1 MLFKTRHANKQLPP
15 SFFGQKDHIINKP
28 TCQKKNNLFTTSIIK
43 TLKEEEKD
51 KRCLCV
57 CLLLWVIYYVKVIFV
72 FIQSLISFG
81 CLESGFWHTQ
91 ALIEF
96 AVSSSK
102 AHEVKS
108 GWAVGE
114 TRERKM
120 PYSLNKDIEVNLV
133 KVSVRKKI

>member
-1 MLFKTRHANKQLPP
+1 MCCLKPDMQINNFLQVFLDKKTTSL
-15 SFFGQKDHIINKP
+15 IN
-28 TCQKKNNLFTTSIIK
+28 QRVKKNNLFTTSMIK
-43 TLKEEEKD
+43 ILKEEEKD

-81 CLESGFWHTQ
+81 CLENGFWHTQ